1 MARSVLRIAVL
12 ELRRRPGNQRQVQV
26 SAPLPGLAITSAG
39 VPDDAAVDV
48 DVTLEA
54 IDGGVTAKGTV
65 TAPWEGQCR
74 RCLEPVTGTIETPV
88 QEVFEVR
95 PTEGETYP
103 IDGDEVDLEP
113 VVRDAVLLALP
124 LAPLCGET
132 CAGPD
137 PESFPTGPAGER
149 RLEEQEAE
157 EEPAGDPRWAALREL
172 RLDDD

>member
-1 MARSVLRIAVL
+1 MRASSSDTRGA
-12 ELRRRPGNQRQVQV
+12 
-26 SAPLPGLAITSAG
+26 TSAAK
-39 VPDDAAVDV
+39 DA
-48 DVTLEA
+48 
-54 IDGGVTAKGTV
+54 GS
-65 TAPWEGQCR
+65 
-74 RCLEPVTGTIETPV
+74 
-88 QEVFEVR
+88 
-95 PTEGETYP
+95 
-103 IDGDEVDLEP
+103 GDEVDLEP

-157 EEPAGDPRWAALREL
+157 EEPAGDPRSAALREL